1 MNQLLA
7 NKDDTGKSHI
17 GIDFDIVPEFTY
29 WIHSEKG
36 NILKNNLISFYEEKG
51 RFSRYI

>member
-1 MNQLLA
+1 MSQLLA
-7 NKDDTGKSHI
+7 DTDDTGKSHI

-36 NILKNNLISFYEEKG
+36 NILKRNTIFFFEEKG
-51 RFSRYI
+51 RFSRHI